1 MVPAMPN
8 CLACKQ
14 NAPQKAHLFSRGYQ
28 PPSPTRGGDRL
39 RHCIPLLLPSWEL
52 AAPNGFLTTT
62 VITYVIWP
70 TFLKERGPSATLG
83 LQVPT
88 VLLTHTGNTIIILA
102 EMVLGRAPIC
112 VSHAGF
118 APLMGVAYIAFSWAC
133 NPFLAPKFGAQYL

>member
-1 MVPAMPN
+1 VVAGSSS
-8 CLACKQ
+8 LIE
-14 NAPQKAHLFSRGYQ
+14 SR
-28 PPSPTRGGDRL
+28 PPTLPL
-39 RHCIPLLLPSWEL
+39 LLLPLLLLLLPLLLPSWEL